1 MLYKKKIKKSG
12 LFVFAHRGAPQLF
25 TENSI
30 ESIQKAI
37 DLGCDGIEVDI
48 QITKDNK
55 IILFHDDCIMLNHKK
70 FWISNIT
77 RSQLSN
83 IIGKQNIPDP
93 SDFGDLL
100 KIILQEDETVFNLE
114 IKSKT
119 INNHQILS
127 TIKKTIPENVLNN
140 RCIISSF
147 NFFVLLQ
154 HKFILKLSGP
164 IAVIVDA
171 HHTNSWLK
179 RSFFKLL
186 ILLLKPQ
193 FLHVNIDGIDK
204 NFINF
209 IKSKNIIINTYT
221 INNLQLIQKNIE
233 YGFNGIFTDN
243 QSLYN

>member
-1 MLYKKKIKKSG
+1 MLYKKKIKKPG
-12 LFVFAHRGAPQLF
+12 LFVFAHRGASQLF

-48 QITKDNK
+48 QTTKDNK
-55 IILFHDDCIMLNHKK
+55 IILFHDDYIMLNHKK
-70 FWISNIT
+70 FWIRNIT
-77 RSQLSN
+77 RRQISS
-83 IIGKQNIPDP
+83 ITRKQNTQAL
-93 SDFGDLL
+93 SEFGDLL
-100 KIILQEDETVFNLE
+100 KIILQEKEMVFNLE

-119 INNHQILS
+119 INNHQILT
-127 TIKKTIPENVLNN
+127 TIKNAIPENVLKD
-140 RCIISSF
+140 RCIVSSF

-164 IAVIVDA
+164 IAIIVDA
-171 HHTNSWLK
+171 HHTNGWLK

-193 FLHVNIDGIDK
+193 FLHVSIDGIDK
-204 NFINF
+204 NFLNF
-209 IKSKNIIINTYT
+209 IKAQKIIINTYT
-221 INNLQLIQKNIE
+221 INNEKQIQKSIE